1 MSGGGFLVAGIGNI
15 FQTDDG
21 FGIEV
26 VNRLVSRTLP
36 PGVRVEDFG
45 IRGVHLAYELLE
57 GYDTVI
63 LVDAAPCGGKPGDLY
78 LIEPKLEEIAESP
91 LVQAASVGES
101 ALVDAHGLEPDAI
114 FGMLK
119 ALGGN
124 VGRALVVGCEPE
136 NIEDG
141 LGLSATVEAA
151 VDPAVR
157 RLVDIIRR
165 VQDSQEMELSVL
177 AAKNPI
183 EAPRGGRDAR
193 KEDQA

>member
-1 MSGGGFLVAGIGNI
+1 MTQKMLVAGVGNI
-15 FQTDDG
+15 FFSDDA
-21 FGIEV
+21 FGCEV
-26 VNRLVSRTLP
+26 VRRLAKEDLP
-36 PGVRVEDFG
+36 EGVVVADFG
-45 IRGVHLAYELLE
+45 IKGVHLAYELLE
-57 GYDTVI
+57 GYDTVVI
-63 LVDAAPCGGKPGDLY
+63 VDAAPCGGKPGDLY

-91 LVQAASVGES
+91 LVQAASEGES

-114 FGMLK
+114 FRMLK

-151 VDPAVR
+151 VEPAVR
-157 RLVDIIRR
+157 RLVDIIHR
-165 VQDSQEMELSVL
+165 VHDIQEMELSVL
-177 AAKNPI
+177 AAKGPI
-183 EAPRGGRDAR
+183 EAPTGGRDAR

>member
-1 MSGGGFLVAGIGNI
+1 MTQKVLVAGVGNI
-15 FQTDDG
+15 FFSDDA
-21 FGIEV
+21 FGCEV
-26 VNRLVSRTLP
+26 VRRLAKEDLP
-36 PGVRVEDFG
+36 EGVVVADFG
-45 IRGVHLAYELLE
+45 IKGVHLAYELLE

-63 LVDAAPCGGKPGDLY
+63 VVDAAPCGGKPGDLY

-91 LVQAASVGES
+91 LVQAASEGES
-101 ALVDAHGLEPDAI
+101 ALIDAHGLEPEAI

-141 LGLSATVEAA
+141 LGLSATVDAA
-151 VDPAVR
+151 VEPAVA
-157 RLVDIIRR
+157 RLVDIIHR
-165 VQDSQEMELSVL
+165 VHNRQELELSAL
-177 AAKNPI
+177 AAKGPI
-183 EAPRGGRDAR
+183 EAPTGGRDAR

>member
-1 MSGGGFLVAGIGNI
+1 MTQKMLVAGVGNI
-15 FQTDDG
+15 FFSDDA
-21 FGIEV
+21 FGCEV
-26 VNRLVSRTLP
+26 VRRLAKEDLP
-36 PGVRVEDFG
+36 EGVVVADFG
-45 IRGVHLAYELLE
+45 IKGVHLAYELLE

-63 LVDAAPCGGKPGDLY
+63 IVDAAPCGGQPGDLY
-78 LIEPKLEEIAESP
+78 LIEPRLEEIAESP
-91 LVQAASVGES
+91 LVQAASEGES

-136 NIEDG
+136 NVEDG

-151 VDPAVR
+151 VEPAVR
-157 RLVDIIRR
+157 RLVDIIHR
-165 VQDSQEMELSVL
+165 VHDTQEMELSVL
-177 AAKNPI
+177 AAKGPI
-183 EAPRGGRDAR
+183 EAPTGGRDAR

>member
-1 MSGGGFLVAGIGNI
+1 MTQKMLVAGVGNI
-15 FQTDDG
+15 FFSDDA
-21 FGIEV
+21 FGCEV
-26 VNRLVSRTLP
+26 VRRLAKEDLP
-36 PGVRVEDFG
+36 EGVVVADFG
-45 IRGVHLAYELLE
+45 IKGVHLAYELLE

-63 LVDAAPCGGKPGDLY
+63 IVDATPCGGKPGDLY

-91 LVQAASVGES
+91 LVQAASEGES

-141 LGLSATVEAA
+141 LGLTATVEAA
-151 VDPAVR
+151 VEPAVR
-157 RLVDIIRR
+157 RLVDIIHR
-165 VQDSQEMELSVL
+165 VHDTQEMELSVL
-177 AAKNPI
+177 AAKGPI
-183 EAPRGGRDAR
+183 EAPTGGRDAR

>member
-1 MSGGGFLVAGIGNI
+1 MTRKMLVAGVGNI
-15 FQTDDG
+15 FFSDDA
-21 FGIEV
+21 FGCEV
-26 VNRLVSRTLP
+26 VRRLAKEDLP
-36 PGVRVEDFG
+36 EGVVVADFG
-45 IRGVHLAYELLE
+45 IKGVHLAYELLE

-91 LVQAASVGES
+91 LVQAASEGES

-151 VDPAVR
+151 VEPAVR

-177 AAKNPI
+177 AARSPI

>member
-1 MSGGGFLVAGIGNI
+1 MTQKMLVAGVGNI
-15 FQTDDG
+15 FFSDDA
-21 FGIEV
+21 FGCEV
-26 VNRLVSRTLP
+26 VRRLAKEDLP
-36 PGVRVEDFG
+36 EGVVVADFG
-45 IRGVHLAYELLE
+45 IKGVHLAYELLE
-57 GYDTVI
+57 GYDTIIV
-63 LVDAAPCGGKPGDLY
+63 VDAAPCGGRPGDLY

-91 LVQAASVGES
+91 LVQAASEGES
-101 ALVDAHGLEPDAI
+101 ALIDAHGLEPDAI

-151 VDPAVR
+151 VEPAVA
-157 RLVDIIRR
+157 RLVDIIHR
-165 VQDSQEMELSVL
+165 VHNRQELELSVL
-177 AAKNPI
+177 AAKGPI
-183 EAPRGGRDAR
+183 EAPTGGRDAR

>member
-1 MSGGGFLVAGIGNI
+1 MTQKMLVAGVGNI
-15 FQTDDG
+15 FFSDDA
-21 FGIEV
+21 FGCEV
-26 VNRLVSRTLP
+26 VRRLAKEDLP
-36 PGVRVEDFG
+36 EGVVVADFG
-45 IRGVHLAYELLE
+45 IKGVHLAYELLE

-63 LVDAAPCGGKPGDLY
+63 IVDAAPCGGKPGDLY

-91 LVQAASVGES
+91 LVQAASEGES
-101 ALVDAHGLEPDAI
+101 ALIDAHGLEPDAI

-141 LGLSATVEAA
+141 LGLSTTVEAA
-151 VDPAVR
+151 VEPAVA
-157 RLVDIIRR
+157 RLVDIIHR
-165 VQDSQEMELSVL
+165 VHNRQELELSVL
-177 AAKNPI
+177 AAKGPI
-183 EAPRGGRDAR
+183 EAPTGGRDAR

>member
-1 MSGGGFLVAGIGNI
+1 MTQKMLVAGVGNI
-15 FQTDDG
+15 FFSDDA
-21 FGIEV
+21 FGCEV
-26 VNRLVSRTLP
+26 VRRLAKEDLP
-36 PGVRVEDFG
+36 EGVVVADFG
-45 IRGVHLAYELLE
+45 IKGVHLAYELLE

-63 LVDAAPCGGKPGDLY
+63 IVDAAPCGGKPGDLY
-78 LIEPKLEEIAESP
+78 LIEAKLEEIAESP
-91 LVQAASVGES
+91 LVQAASEGES

-151 VDPAVR
+151 VEPAVR
-157 RLVDIIRR
+157 RLVDIIHR
-165 VQDSQEMELSVL
+165 VHDTQEMELSVL
-177 AAKNPI
+177 AAKGPI
-183 EAPRGGRDAR
+183 EAPTGGRDAR

>member
-1 MSGGGFLVAGIGNI
+1 MTQKMLVAGVGNI
-15 FQTDDG
+15 FFSDDA
-21 FGIEV
+21 FGCEV
-26 VNRLVSRTLP
+26 VRRLAKEDLP
-36 PGVRVEDFG
+36 EGVVVADFG
-45 IRGVHLAYELLE
+45 IKGVHLAYELLE

-63 LVDAAPCGGKPGDLY
+63 IVDVAPCGGKPGDLY

-91 LVQAASVGES
+91 LVQAASEGES

-136 NIEDG
+136 DIEDG

-151 VDPAVR
+151 VEPAVR
-157 RLVDIIRR
+157 RLVDIIHR
-165 VQDSQEMELSVL
+165 VHTSQEMELSVL
-177 AAKNPI
+177 AAKGPI
-183 EAPRGGRDAR
+183 EAPTGGRDAR

>member
-1 MSGGGFLVAGIGNI
+1 MTPKMLVAGVGNI
-15 FQTDDG
+15 FFSDDA
-21 FGIEV
+21 FGCEV
-26 VNRLVSRTLP
+26 VRRLAKEDLP
-36 PGVRVEDFG
+36 EGVVVADFG
-45 IRGVHLAYELLE
+45 IKGVHLAYELLE

-91 LVQAASVGES
+91 LVQAASEGES

-151 VDPAVR
+151 VEPAVG

>member
-1 MSGGGFLVAGIGNI
+1 MTQKMLVAGVGNI
-15 FQTDDG
+15 FFSDDA
-21 FGIEV
+21 FGCEV
-26 VNRLVSRTLP
+26 VRRLAKEDLP
-36 PGVRVEDFG
+36 EGVVVADFG
-45 IRGVHLAYELLE
+45 IKGVHLAYELLE

-63 LVDAAPCGGKPGDLY
+63 IVDAAPCGGKPGDLY
-78 LIEPKLEEIAESP
+78 LIEAKLEEIAESP
-91 LVQAASVGES
+91 LVQAASEGES
-101 ALVDAHGLEPDAI
+101 ALLDAHGLEPDAI

-151 VDPAVR
+151 VEPAVR
-157 RLVDIIRR
+157 RLVDIIHR
-165 VQDSQEMELSVL
+165 VHDTQEMELSVL
-177 AAKNPI
+177 AAKGPI
-183 EAPRGGRDAR
+183 EAPTGGRDAR

>member
-1 MSGGGFLVAGIGNI
+1 MTQKMLVAGVGNI
-15 FQTDDG
+15 FFSDDA
-21 FGIEV
+21 FGCEV
-26 VNRLVSRTLP
+26 VRRLAKEDLP
-36 PGVRVEDFG
+36 EGVVVADFG
-45 IRGVHLAYELLE
+45 IKGVHLAYELLE

-63 LVDAAPCGGKPGDLY
+63 IVDVAPCGGKPGDLY

-91 LVQAASVGES
+91 LVQAASEGES
-101 ALVDAHGLEPDAI
+101 ALVEAHGLEPDAI

-141 LGLSATVEAA
+141 LGLSTTVEAA
-151 VDPAVR
+151 VEPAVA
-157 RLVDIIRR
+157 RLVDIIHR
-165 VQDSQEMELSVL
+165 VHNRQELELSVL
-177 AAKNPI
+177 AAKGPI
-183 EAPRGGRDAR
+183 EAPTGGRDAR

>member
-1 MSGGGFLVAGIGNI
+1 MTRKMLVAGVGNI
-15 FQTDDG
+15 FFSDDA
-21 FGIEV
+21 FGCEV
-26 VNRLVSRTLP
+26 VRRLAKEDLP
-36 PGVRVEDFG
+36 EGVVVADFG
-45 IRGVHLAYELLE
+45 IKGVHLAYELLE

-91 LVQAASVGES
+91 LVQAASEGES

-151 VDPAVR
+151 VEPAVG

>member
-1 MSGGGFLVAGIGNI
+1 MTQKMLVAGVGNI
-15 FQTDDG
+15 FFSDDA
-21 FGIEV
+21 FGCEV
-26 VNRLVSRTLP
+26 ARRLASEDLP
-36 PGVRVEDFG
+36 EGVTVADFG
-45 IRGVHLAYELLE
+45 IKGVHLAYELLE

-63 LVDAAPCGGKPGDLY
+63 IVDAAPCGGKPGDLY

-91 LVQAASVGES
+91 LVQAASEGES
-101 ALVDAHGLEPDAI
+101 ALIDAHGLEPDAI

-136 NIEDG
+136 NVEDG

-151 VDPAVR
+151 VEPAVR
-157 RLVDIIRR
+157 RLVDIIHR
-165 VQDSQEMELSVL
+165 VHDRQEMELSVL
-177 AAKNPI
+177 AAKSPI
-183 EAPRGGRDAR
+183 EAPAGGMDAR

>member
-1 MSGGGFLVAGIGNI
+1 MTQKMLVAGVGNI
-15 FQTDDG
+15 FFSDDA
-21 FGIEV
+21 FGCEV
-26 VNRLVSRTLP
+26 VRRLAKEDLP
-36 PGVRVEDFG
+36 EGVVVADFG
-45 IRGVHLAYELLE
+45 IKGVHLAYELLE

-63 LVDAAPCGGKPGDLY
+63 IVDAAPCGGKPGDLY

-91 LVQAASVGES
+91 LVQAASEGES
-101 ALVDAHGLEPDAI
+101 ALIDAHGLEPDAI

-136 NIEDG
+136 SIEDG

-151 VDPAVR
+151 VEPTVR
-157 RLVDIIRR
+157 RLVDIIHR
-165 VQDSQEMELSVL
+165 VQHRQEMELSVL
-177 AAKNPI
+177 AAKGPI
-183 EAPRGGRDAR
+183 EAPTGGRDAR

>member
-1 MSGGGFLVAGIGNI
+1 MTQKMLVAGVGNI
-15 FQTDDG
+15 FFSDDA
-21 FGIEV
+21 FGCEV
-26 VNRLVSRTLP
+26 VRRLAKEDLP
-36 PGVRVEDFG
+36 EGVVVADFG
-45 IRGVHLAYELLE
+45 IKGVHLAYELLE

-63 LVDAAPCGGKPGDLY
+63 IVDAAPCGGKPGDLY

-91 LVQAASVGES
+91 LVQAASEGES

-151 VDPAVR
+151 VEPAVR
-157 RLVDIIRR
+157 RLVDIIHR
-165 VQDSQEMELSVL
+165 VHDTQEMELSVL
-177 AAKNPI
+177 AAKGPI
-183 EAPRGGRDAR
+183 EAPTGGRDAR

>member
-1 MSGGGFLVAGIGNI
+1 MTQKMLVAGVGNI
-15 FQTDDG
+15 FFSDDA
-21 FGIEV
+21 FGCEV
-26 VNRLVSRTLP
+26 VRRLAKEDLP
-36 PGVRVEDFG
+36 EGVVVADFG
-45 IRGVHLAYELLE
+45 IKGVHLAYELLE

-63 LVDAAPCGGKPGDLY
+63 IVDAAPCGGRPGDLY

-91 LVQAASVGES
+91 LVQAASEGES
-101 ALVDAHGLEPDAI
+101 ALIDAHGLEPDAI

-151 VDPAVR
+151 VEPAVR
-157 RLVDIIRR
+157 RLVGIIHQ
-165 VQDSQEMELSVL
+165 VHNNQEMELSVL
-177 AAKNPI
+177 AAKGPI
-183 EAPRGGRDAR
+183 EAPTGGRDAR

>member
-1 MSGGGFLVAGIGNI
+1 MTQKMLVAGVGNI
-15 FQTDDG
+15 FFSDDA
-21 FGIEV
+21 FGCEV
-26 VNRLVSRTLP
+26 VRRLAKEDLP
-36 PGVRVEDFG
+36 EGVVVADFG
-45 IRGVHLAYELLE
+45 IKGVHLAYELLE
-57 GYDTVI
+57 GYDTVVI
-63 LVDAAPCGGKPGDLY
+63 VDAAPCGGKPGDLY

-91 LVQAASVGES
+91 LVQAASEGES

-136 NIEDG
+136 NLEDG

-151 VDPAVR
+151 VEPAVR
-157 RLVDIIRR
+157 RLVDIIHR
-165 VQDSQEMELSVL
+165 VHDTQEMELSVL
-177 AAKNPI
+177 AAKGPI
-183 EAPRGGRDAR
+183 EAPTGGRDAR

>member
-1 MSGGGFLVAGIGNI
+1 MTQKMLVAGVGNI
-15 FQTDDG
+15 FFSDDA
-21 FGIEV
+21 FGCEV
-26 VNRLVSRTLP
+26 VRRLPKEDLP
-36 PGVRVEDFG
+36 EGVVVADFG
-45 IRGVHLAYELLE
+45 IKGVHLAYELLE
-57 GYDTVI
+57 GYDTVVI
-63 LVDAAPCGGKPGDLY
+63 VDAAPCGGKPGDLY

-91 LVQAASVGES
+91 LVQAASEGES

-114 FGMLK
+114 FRMLK

-151 VDPAVR
+151 VEPAVR
-157 RLVDIIRR
+157 RLVDIIHR
-165 VQDSQEMELSVL
+165 VHDTQEMELSVL
-177 AAKNPI
+177 AAKGPI
-183 EAPRGGRDAR
+183 EAPTGGRDAR

>member
-1 MSGGGFLVAGIGNI
+1 MTQKMLVAGVGNI
-15 FQTDDG
+15 FFSDDA
-21 FGIEV
+21 FGCEV
-26 VNRLVSRTLP
+26 VRRLAKEDLP
-36 PGVRVEDFG
+36 EGVVVADFG
-45 IRGVHLAYELLE
+45 IKGVHLAYELLE

-63 LVDAAPCGGKPGDLY
+63 VVDAAPCGGKPGDLY

-91 LVQAASVGES
+91 LVQAASEGES
-101 ALVDAHGLEPDAI
+101 ALVEAHGLEPDAI

-141 LGLSATVEAA
+141 LGLSTTVEAA
-151 VDPAVR
+151 VEPAVA
-157 RLVDIIRR
+157 RLVDIIHR
-165 VQDSQEMELSVL
+165 VHNRQELELSVL
-177 AAKNPI
+177 AAKGPI
-183 EAPRGGRDAR
+183 EAPTGGRDAR

>member
-1 MSGGGFLVAGIGNI
+1 MTQKMLVAGVGNI
-15 FQTDDG
+15 FFSDDA
-21 FGIEV
+21 FGCEV
-26 VNRLVSRTLP
+26 VRRLAKEDLP
-36 PGVRVEDFG
+36 EGVVVADFG
-45 IRGVHLAYELLE
+45 IKGVHLAYELLE

-63 LVDAAPCGGKPGDLY
+63 IVDVAPCGGKPGDLY

-91 LVQAASVGES
+91 LVQAASEGES
-101 ALVDAHGLEPDAI
+101 ALIDAHGLEPDAI

-141 LGLSATVEAA
+141 LGLSATVQAA
-151 VDPAVR
+151 VEPAVA
-157 RLVDIIRR
+157 RLVDIIHQVHNR
-165 VQDSQEMELSVL
+165 QEMELSML
-177 AAKNPI
+177 AAKVPI
-183 EAPRGGRDAR
+183 EAPTGGRDAR

>member
-1 MSGGGFLVAGIGNI
+1 MTPRMLVAGVGNI
-15 FQTDDG
+15 FFSDDA
-21 FGIEV
+21 FGCEV
-26 VNRLVSRTLP
+26 VRHLAKEDLP
-36 PGVRVEDFG
+36 EGVVVADFG
-45 IRGVHLAYELLE
+45 IKGVHLAYELLE

-63 LVDAAPCGGKPGDLY
+63 VVDAAPCGGKPGDLY

-91 LVQAASVGES
+91 LVQAASEGES

-136 NIEDG
+136 NVEDG

-151 VDPAVR
+151 VEPAVR
-157 RLVDIIRR
+157 RLVDIIHR
-165 VQDSQEMELSVL
+165 VQETPGTELSVL
-177 AAKNPI
+177 AAKSPI
-183 EAPRGGRDAR
+183 EAPTGGRDAR

>member
-1 MSGGGFLVAGIGNI
+1 MLVAGVGNI
-15 FQTDDG
+15 FFSDDA
-21 FGIEV
+21 FGCEV
-26 VNRLVSRTLP
+26 VRRLAKEDLP
-36 PGVRVEDFG
+36 EGVVVADFG
-45 IRGVHLAYELLE
+45 IKGVHLAYELLE

-63 LVDAAPCGGKPGDLY
+63 VVDAAPCGGKPGDLY

-91 LVQAASVGES
+91 LVQAASEGES

-136 NIEDG
+136 NVEDG

-151 VDPAVR
+151 VEPAVR
-157 RLVDIIRR
+157 RLVDIIHR
-165 VQDSQEMELSVL
+165 VQDTQGTELSVL
-177 AAKNPI
+177 AAKSPI
-183 EAPRGGRDAR
+183 EAPTGGRDAR

>member
-1 MSGGGFLVAGIGNI
+1 MTQNMLVAGVGNI
-15 FQTDDG
+15 FFSDDA
-21 FGIEV
+21 FGCEV
-26 VNRLVSRTLP
+26 VRRLAKEDLP
-36 PGVRVEDFG
+36 EGVVVADFG
-45 IRGVHLAYELLE
+45 IKGVHLAYELLE

-63 LVDAAPCGGKPGDLY
+63 IVDAAPCGGRPGDLY

-91 LVQAASVGES
+91 LVQAASEGES
-101 ALVDAHGLEPDAI
+101 ALIDAHGLEPDAI

-151 VDPAVR
+151 VEPAVA
-157 RLVDIIRR
+157 RLVDIIHR
-165 VQDSQEMELSVL
+165 VHNRQELELSVL
-177 AAKNPI
+177 AAKGPI
-183 EAPRGGRDAR
+183 EAPTGGRDAR

>member
-1 MSGGGFLVAGIGNI
+1 MTQKMLVAGVGNI
-15 FQTDDG
+15 FFSDDA
-21 FGIEV
+21 FGCEV
-26 VNRLVSRTLP
+26 VRRLAKEDLP
-36 PGVRVEDFG
+36 EGVVVADFG
-45 IRGVHLAYELLE
+45 IKGVHLAYELLE

-63 LVDAAPCGGKPGDLY
+63 IVDAAPCGGKPGDLY

-91 LVQAASVGES
+91 VVQAASEGES
-101 ALVDAHGLEPDAI
+101 ALIDAHGLEPDAI

-151 VDPAVR
+151 VEPAVA
-157 RLVDIIRR
+157 RLVDIIHR
-165 VQDSQEMELSVL
+165 VHNRQELELSVL
-177 AAKNPI
+177 AAKGPI
-183 EAPRGGRDAR
+183 EAPTGGRDAR